1 MQSLRSLWRSSSIYI
16 LVVFCFI
23 SSSRLST
30 ALCTTSM
37 RLGKFRQASR
47 LKMAALEIGK
57 EGYTTSNFEN
67 PPFFPS
73 TVEEL
78 AYDVA
83 FATKIAMINRIKRI
97 RVDIRL
103 RLTSRDRYMLKWLL
117 MTSINLLDDD
127 DSDSNVHV
135 FIDKSDDVLRC
146 QDIWTEIVK
155 NCTDTDSAMS
165 NFGWLNTESVSEL
178 DMEKKNKE
186 LKEKKILLNKLSK
199 IHISPI
205 SDVHLQEK
213 DSVLV
218 IFNPDNMHSCEH
230 PDLLEDVQA
239 LCFHAALRNIPVVLI
254 NPQLIATGNINHSTA
269 LRVIR
274 ASLISP
280 LVALSSFAFLL
291 FTIELLLSDKRISLT
306 L

>member
-1 MQSLRSLWRSSSIYI
+1 MD
-16 LVVFCFI
+16 
-23 SSSRLST
+23 
-30 ALCTTSM
+30 
-37 RLGKFRQASR
+37 
-47 LKMAALEIGK
+47 ALEIGK
-57 EGYTTSNFEN
+57 EGYTTSNLDN

-135 FIDKSDDVLRC
+135 FIDKSADVLRC
-146 QDIWTEIVK
+146 QDIWSEIVK
-155 NCTDTDSAMS
+155 NCTDSDSAMG
-165 NFGWLNTESVSEL
+165 NFGWLNTEPVSEL

-186 LKEKKILLNKLSK
+186 MKEKKILLNKLSK

-254 NPQLIATGNINHSTA
+254 NPQLIATGNIYHSSA
-269 LRVIR
+269 LCVTRT
-274 ASLISP
+274 SLITPSMD
-280 LVALSSFAFLL
+280 VSFLSFYFYSLL
-291 FTIELLLSDKRISLT
+291 DDILSVP
-306 L
+306 